1 MPMLQCMLRRDAGC
15 GYGAQEFTSAGL
27 ESLNF
32 WLAALK
38 FEMTVPVK
46 KADTIR
52 VRLFSCTRRPR
63 PRKRLNARA
72 YDLELRFMLQFATHF
87 CMHQFL
93 LFAILQ

>member
-1 MPMLQCMLRRDAGC
+1 MVPRNSSTRTLSRSIFG
-15 GYGAQEFTSAGL
+15 SP
-27 ESLNF
+27 
-32 WLAALK
+32 ALK

-63 PRKRLNARA
+63 PHKRPNAGA
-72 YDLELRFMLQFATHF
+72 YDLEPRFMLQFDTHF

>member
-1 MPMLQCMLRRDAGC
+1 MSRPRFGSPTLRFG
-15 GYGAQEFTSAGL
+15 
-27 ESLNF
+27 
-32 WLAALK
+32 
-38 FEMTVPVK
+38 MTVPVK

-52 VRLFSCTRRPR
+52 VRLFSFTRRPR
-63 PRKRLNARA
+63 PHKWLNAGI